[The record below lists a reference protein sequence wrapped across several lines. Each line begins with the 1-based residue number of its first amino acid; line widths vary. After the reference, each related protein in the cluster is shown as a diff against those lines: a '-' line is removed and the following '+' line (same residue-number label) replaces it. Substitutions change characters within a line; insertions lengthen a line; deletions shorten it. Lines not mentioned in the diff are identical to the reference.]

1 MPVLFSKRMVDTM
14 TEKRKEGIHYGG
26 RRKAR
31 EEKNRSVRLQLLVKS
46 YYLCVFIDL
55 LAVSDFRKKEAQ
67 SLNLRL
73 I

>member
-1 MPVLFSKRMVDTM
+1 MPVLFSKLMVDTM
-14 TEKRKEGIHYGG
+14 TEERKEGIPYGG

-31 EEKNRSVRLQLLVKS
+31 EKNRSLRLWLLVKS
-46 YYLCVFIDL
+46 YYLCVFIDI

>member
-1 MPVLFSKRMVDTM
+1 MVA
-14 TEKRKEGIHYGG
+14 EERP
-26 RRKAR
+26 
-31 EEKNRSVRLQLLVKS
+31 EEKKHRSVRLRLLVKS